1 MKKYLSLIVFL
12 AIGQVL
18 LAQTKAEL
26 QQRLVTLV
34 DEKMALQ
41 EEQIKFKTEI
51 LELKEQIVDLKNEN
65 QTLRNEVERLKATQ
79 GSAAAM
85 PVGASQAG
93 TTQKQ
98 NLTSSTSSTPGRCQA
113 ITAKGTQC
121 SRSADPGSNYCWQH
135 KSTYEPSGS
144 TKSSVSSSSSSS
156 SSSSGRTIYT
166 GPRGGKYYINSKGN
180 KVYVKN

>member
-1 MKKYLSLIVFL
+1 MKRLLTFVLVVITCQL
-12 AIGQVL
+12 ALG
-18 LAQTKAEL
+18 QTKSEL
-26 QQRLVTLV
+26 QQKVVTLV

-41 EEQIKFKTEI
+41 EEQIKLKTEI
-51 LELKEQIVDLKNEN
+51 LELKEQILNLKNEN
-65 QTLRNEVERLKATQ
+65 QNLRAEVERLKTTQASETANTLGATQ
-79 GSAAAM
+79 A
-85 PVGASQAG
+85 GA
-93 TTQKQ
+93 TQRQ
-98 NLTSSTSSTPGRCQA
+98 NLTSNNSSTPGRCQA

-121 SRSADPGSNYCWQH
+121 SRSADPGSNFCWQH